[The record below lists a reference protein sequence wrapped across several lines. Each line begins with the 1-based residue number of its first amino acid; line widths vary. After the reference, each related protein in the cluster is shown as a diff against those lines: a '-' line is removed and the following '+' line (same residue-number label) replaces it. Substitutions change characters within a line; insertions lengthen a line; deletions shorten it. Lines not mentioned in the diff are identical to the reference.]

1 MARYE
6 IDIPAS
12 TSTGFAIK
20 AHVEAST
27 WSEALRLSLGK
38 LEGLTSVQSLI
49 VDILDDQ
56 SMRVT
61 EPNSQRTYHLKQLLD
76 AQPRVAAPDPG
87 AEFAAFL
94 TPPPPPS
101 DANEE
106 TPPIPL
112 VAAPKPVPP
121 PISAPLAAQA
131 PTPITVAPVIA
142 PLPLATPEAKPAA
155 VLPRTPSIPT
165 LEAASSAPPS
175 FHPGAA
181 LHNSLAVSTGAH
193 TAISRTRAPS
203 EQGTRSEEVLATLF
217 ERCQEVYTRARGVE
231 DAAEFYMDLAMEHVP
246 SEAGAVFISEI
257 NRGDIYFAAARGPRA
272 EQVRALKIP
281 LGQGFIGFAVD
292 NGVGIA
298 VSDVER
304 DPRAQ
309 DTVAQKV
316 GYPMRSL
323 ICSPAQKEGRVFGGI
338 EVFNKANGAR
348 FEPLE
353 LEIMN
358 YLGDRFA
365 EYLEQFYAQKV

>member
-12 TSTGFAIK
+12 SSTGFAIK
-20 AHVEAST
+20 AHVEAGT
-27 WSEALRLSLGK
+27 WSEALRLSLSK

-76 AQPRVAAPDPG
+76 AQPAVAAPDPG

-106 TPPIPL
+106 ASPIPL
-112 VAAPKPVPP
+112 VAAPKP
-121 PISAPLAAQA
+121 AAQPIPA
-131 PTPITVAPVIA
+131 RVAASTPA
-142 PLPLATPEAKPAA
+142 PLPLTTPAAKPAA
-155 VLPRTPSIPT
+155 ALARTPSIPT
-165 LEAASSAPPS
+165 LDTPKTAPPA
-175 FHPGAA
+175 PRPAPA
-181 LHNSLAVSTGAH
+181 PHNSGAGSTGAH
-193 TAISRTRAPS
+193 TAISRMRAPS
-203 EQGTRSEEVLATLF
+203 EQGTASEEVLATLF

-231 DAAEFYMDLAMEHVP
+231 DAAEFYMDLALEHVP

-365 EYLEQFYAQKV
+365 EYLDQFYAQKV